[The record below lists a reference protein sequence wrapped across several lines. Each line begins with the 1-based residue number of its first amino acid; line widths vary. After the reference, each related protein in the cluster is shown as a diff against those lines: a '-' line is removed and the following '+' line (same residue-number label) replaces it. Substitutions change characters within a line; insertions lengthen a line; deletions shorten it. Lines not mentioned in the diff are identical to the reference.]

1 MPGCAKRVAN
11 LCKEAGLTL
20 TGAGSAYPY
29 HKDPQDSHLRIAPT
43 YPSLDE
49 VETASDLL
57 CVCVKL
63 ATVEK
68 LLADQEAEN
77 PILVGNVWHN
87 MGKAYTGLFR
97 FREAADCYRKAY
109 GLNEN
114 PESLRECLYA
124 YRCLHDDDGFKN
136 TAAECGMTAEEAA
149 EAAHRLS
156 ELSRTEEIRQFEE
169 QVDGLFADG
178 QEDEIAGMLAE
189 WKDTYRKNCR
199 I

>member
-1 MPGCAKRVAN
+1 MTNGRYAAAV
-11 LCKEAGLTL
+11 
-20 TGAGSAYPY
+20 SAY
-29 HKDPQDSHLRIAPT
+29 RA
-43 YPSLDE
+43 
-49 VETASDLL
+49 
-57 CVCVKL
+57 
-63 ATVEK
+63 

-136 TAAECGMTAEEAA
+136 TAAECGMTAEEAT